1 MGNSVDQE
9 KRKNDKELE
18 ASKSNGEPQV
28 RERETMSRQTKIVVF
43 SGFSFQNKLEEMKKQ
58 LKMPIAK
65 VIKTRVVR
73 YRCSEDEVALSKEK
87 IPN

>member
-28 RERETMSRQTKIVVF
+28 REKHWQDKQKFVDCSVF
-43 SGFSFQNKLEEMKKQ
+43 SVENKLEEMKKQ
-58 LKMPIAK
+58 LNMSIAK

-73 YRCSEDEVALSKEK
+73 YRCSEVEVTLSKEK